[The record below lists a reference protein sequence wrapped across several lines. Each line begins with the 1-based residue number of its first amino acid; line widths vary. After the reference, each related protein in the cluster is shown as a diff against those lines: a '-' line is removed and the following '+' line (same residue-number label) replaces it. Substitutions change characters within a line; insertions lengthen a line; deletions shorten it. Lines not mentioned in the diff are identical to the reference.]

1 MTVSTH
7 ASSGPVDLNSVQI
20 KGISVST
27 RASMETE
34 LFPILVLETKN
45 ALQQAVLKGY
55 HGPLQI

>member
-7 ASSGPVDLNSVQI
+7 ASSGPVDLNSVI

-27 RASMETE
+27 KASMQTE

-45 ALQQAVLKGY
+45 ALQHAVLKGY